1 MNSGSHPSISS
12 CLQNTLQ
19 LAVTAVSFF
28 HIWTLV
34 AFTGQIN
41 PFPGNA
47 VGLIYH
53 YMWGMEQPRY
63 ESIHRSLGYPLRKLL
78 IVTRF
83 KYNDI

>member
-1 MNSGSHPSISS
+1 MDSGSQPSISS
-12 CLQNTLQ
+12 RLQNTLQ
-19 LAVTAVSFF
+19 LAVTAVIFF
-28 HIWTLV
+28 HIWTC

-47 VGLIYH
+47 VGLIHH
-53 YMWGMEQPRY
+53 YMWDMEQPRY
-63 ESIHRSLGYPLRKLL
+63 KSIHRSLGYPLRKLL